1 MIEHDAQQPDTNPP
15 YLESNTPEEGSR
27 IDQTQ
32 SQSRPSRGSERLDWR
47 RRGYDTTECF
57 RSDPGVLPQH
67 QALQLLA

>member
-1 MIEHDAQQPDTNPP
+1 MSMTSPENGEAC
-15 YLESNTPEEGSR
+15 ESESLASR

-32 SQSRPSRGSERLDWR
+32 SQSQPSRGSERLDWQ
-47 RRGYDTTECF
+47 RRGYDTTECS